1 MCGWEDLPLA
11 SCRPC
16 DVVRAVDG
24 SEVLQ
29 RGEMHALPGRQQE
42 PLRTGTRRR
51 KSEDAGM
58 PSWAD
63 RAPGVVQLGSN
74 SQRDP
79 ETVVTFGSL
88 AQPADREL
96 VGCARGRYTKYNAPR
111 PTVLPRFE
119 TSCDDTASSTV
130 SACPRRRRAAS
141 RYGGPNRP
149 AKSQRAGLSPPQR
162 TQACFCRV
170 SRSLSVLARVGCGT
184 TSEKIQ
190 SGAANPGNI

>member
-1 MCGWEDLPLA
+1 MEVKFSSGAGRCTRSRG
-11 SCRPC
+11 
-16 DVVRAVDG
+16 G
-24 SEVLQ
+24 SRSRSVPGLG
-29 RGEMHALPGRQQE
+29 GEKARMPGC
-42 PLRTGTRRR
+42 P
-51 KSEDAGM
+51 AGG
-58 PSWAD
+58 D
-63 RAPGVVQLGSN
+63 RAPGAVQLWSN
-74 SQRDP
+74 FQRRSGA
-79 ETVVTFGSL
+79 VVTFGDL

-130 SACPRRRRAAS
+130 SGGPRRRRAAS

-170 SRSLSVLARVGCGT
+170 GRSLSVPARVGCGT